1 MRDSNNT
8 GMIQLSNIGDPFIYR
23 SDFYSVPAFP
33 CVHDIFKTQHPRGG
47 AGRAVCATTVRRIV
61 WRIETALNVPCS
73 GARAAELKRFT
84 RAHAS
89 CGSRVARSADTSGAW
104 LRFRPSSRVS
114 GLWPRAH
121 REAEQRAV
129 TFQRP

>member
-47 AGRAVCATTVRRIV
+47 AGRAVCATTVRRMV
-61 WRIETALNVPCS
+61 WRMETALNVPCS
-73 GARAAELKRFT
+73 GARAAEYSRGSLERTPAADAESPGPLT
-84 RAHAS
+84 RAERGFDFGRARES
-89 CGSRVARSADTSGAW
+89 VACGHEHIERRSSG
-104 LRFRPSSRVS
+104 P
-114 GLWPRAH
+114 
-121 REAEQRAV
+121 
-129 TFQRP
+129 